1 MIEPPPRLPLGA
13 PSAISADLMKPPSP
27 GLSAMMLGI
36 SGLVVI
42 FIAWAAL
49 AVIEEVTTGR
59 GRVIPASKIQLVQN
73 LEGGI
78 VREILVREGQ
88 RVVEGDVLLRIDP
101 TLAGSTLGEAREK
114 MQGLTALIVRLD
126 AEVDGK
132 LPSFPS
138 DLSSIR
144 PDLVEQQR
152 EQYEARKRELDA
164 AINAFDQQEQQRA
177 QELVEL
183 AARIATLTRARALAQ
198 EEADLVRPLA
208 QSRAVARSDIIAVET
223 KLNEIEGSL
232 KAAELA
238 RPRVESTRRE
248 IIERRA
254 ERLAAFRSDA
264 LQRLAAARLEFNGL
278 TESSR
283 SSADRVA
290 RTTIRAPT
298 TGIVKTVHVTT
309 PGQVVQ
315 PGHNMVEIV
324 PLNDTLLVEAQIR
337 PQDIAFLRPGQRAV
351 VKITAYDFALYGGLE
366 AEVEQIGADSIVSE
380 RGEIYYLIRVR
391 TARSALERDGDKLPI
406 MPGMVADVDI
416 ITGAKTVL
424 EFVTRPLTRMRYAAL
439 RER

>member
-1 MIEPPPRLPLGA
+1 MNAAPASRTEGA
-13 PSAISADLMKPPSP
+13 PSAVSADLLALPGRGISILML
-27 GLSAMMLGI
+27 GLS
-36 SGLVVI
+36 GLIAAFVV
-42 FIAWAAL
+42 WAAL

-78 VREILVREGQ
+78 VREILIREGQ
-88 RVVEGDVLLRIDP
+88 RVSEGDVLLRIDP

-114 MQGLTALIVRLD
+114 MLGLSAVVARLE
-126 AEVDGK
+126 AEVDDK
-132 LPSFPS
+132 PLDFPAEFVKS
-138 DLSSIR
+138 R

-152 EQYEARKRELDA
+152 EQFGERKRELDA
-164 AINAFDQQEQQRA
+164 ALSAFDLQEQQRA

-208 QSRAVARSDIIAVET
+208 QSRAVGRSEVLAVET
-223 KLNEIEGSL
+223 KLNEIDGNL

-238 RPRVESTRRE
+238 RPRVEATRRE
-248 IIERRA
+248 IEQRRA

-264 LQRLAAARLEFNGL
+264 LQKLASARLEFRAL

-283 SSADRVA
+283 SSADRFA
-290 RTTIRAPT
+290 RTTIRAPV

-337 PQDIAFLRPGQRAV
+337 PQDIAFLRPGQRAL

-380 RGEIYYLIRVR
+380 RGDIYYLIRVR
-391 TARSALERDGDKLPI
+391 TAHSALERDGARLPI
-406 MPGMVADVDI
+406 MPGMVADVDV

-424 EFVTRPLTRMRYAAL
+424 DYITRPLTRMRHASL